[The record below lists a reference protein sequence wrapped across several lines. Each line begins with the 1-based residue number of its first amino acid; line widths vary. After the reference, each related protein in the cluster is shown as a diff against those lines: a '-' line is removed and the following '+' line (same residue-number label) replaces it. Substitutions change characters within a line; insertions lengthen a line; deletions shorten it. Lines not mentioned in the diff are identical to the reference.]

1 MAKIELFTS
10 ALIVF
15 LMVPVLNLGAQERD
29 DQVRKMEE
37 LYAHAREL
45 EENGEVEESRRVMGA
60 VNRMRRAQ
68 GEDSGDERFRSRRQ
82 VNSRNEIDDLQRER
96 EELRLILRRGVSER
110 EANEIREEL
119 ERIERVIEEKADAH
133 RESREHAG
141 DRRRHDEFEGR
152 RDEAAQHHRDSDG
165 DEWEH
170 RMHHLVAAAEHLHE
184 AGLHDLGEQVENQ
197 IGELEN
203 ERHQSHGRESAEL
216 ESLLHEMMERM
227 EDFHRQMDEL
237 REEVRRLKR

>member
-29 DQVRKMEE
+29 DQDRKMEE

-45 EENGEVEESRRVMGA
+45 AENGEVEESRRVMGA
-60 VNRMRRAQ
+60 VNRMRRALS
-68 GEDSGDERFRSRRQ
+68 EDSGDERFRSRRQ
-82 VNSRNEIDDLQRER
+82 VDSRDEIGDLQRER
-96 EELRLILRRGVSER
+96 EELRSILRRGVSDR

-119 ERIERVIEEKADAH
+119 ERIERVIEEKVVAH

-141 DRRRHDEFEGR
+141 DRRRQGEFEGR
-152 RDEAAQHHRDSDG
+152 RDVADRHQRDSDG

-170 RMHHLVAAAEHLHE
+170 RMHHLHAAAEHLHE

-216 ESLLHEMMERM
+216 ESLLREMMERM
-227 EDFHRQMDEL
+227 EDFHRQIDDL
-237 REEVRRLKR
+237 REDVRRLKR